1 MRGLDGKVALVTGGA
16 TSIGAAIVRN
26 FAAAGTAVAIADI
39 NREAGEALAAELGA
53 RAMFHVTDVTVDEH
67 VTACMK
73 AAVERFGGIDF
84 LVNNACI
91 YLDHGLESSRADW
104 LQSFNVNV
112 VSGAQFVRHVAP
124 LMCARGGG
132 AIVNLS
138 SIAARFGQAGR
149 ALYPACKA
157 AILQLTRN
165 EAMEL
170 APHKIRV
177 NSIAPGWTWSAS
189 IERATGGDRAKADR
203 IGADYHPLGRVGN
216 PDEVASAVLFLC
228 SDEAAFISGV
238 NLPVDGGHAMTGP
251 DQGKPATWR
260 LSK

>member
-1 MRGLDGKVALVTGGA
+1 MRGVEGKVALVTGGA

-26 FAAAGTAVAIADI
+26 FAAAGTSVAIADV
-39 NREAGEALAAELGA
+39 NREAGERLAAELGP
-53 RAMFHVTDVTVDEH
+53 RAMFHLTDVTVDEQVEAC
-67 VTACMK
+67 VTAV
-73 AAVERFGGIDF
+73 AARFGGIDF
-84 LVNNACI
+84 LVNNACT

-112 VSGAQFVRHVAP
+112 VSGAQFVRRVAP
-124 LMCARGGG
+124 IMRARGGG

-170 APHKIRV
+170 APHRIRV

-203 IGADYHPLGRVGN
+203 VGADYHPLGRVGN

-228 SDEAAFISGV
+228 SDEASFITGV

>member
-1 MRGLDGKVALVTGGA
+1 MRGLEGKVALVTGGA

-26 FAAAGTAVAIADI
+26 FAAAGTSVAIADV
-39 NREAGEALAAELGA
+39 NREAGERLAAELGP
-53 RAMFHVTDVTVDEH
+53 RAMFHLTDVTVDEQVEAC
-67 VTACMK
+67 VTAV
-73 AAVERFGGIDF
+73 AARFGGIDF
-84 LVNNACI
+84 LVNNACT

-112 VSGAQFVRHVAP
+112 VSGAQFVRRVAP
-124 LMCARGGG
+124 IMRARGGG

-170 APHKIRV
+170 APHRIRV

-203 IGADYHPLGRVGN
+203 VGADYHPLGRVGN

-228 SDEAAFISGV
+228 SDEASFITGV

>member
-1 MRGLDGKVALVTGGA
+1 MRGLQSKVALITGGA
-16 TSIGAAIVRN
+16 TSIGAAITRN
-26 FAAAGTAVAIADI
+26 FHGAETSVVIADI
-39 NREAGEALAAELGA
+39 DQEAGRTLAAELGP
-53 RAMFHVTDVTVDEH
+53 RTFFHHTDVTSDEQ
-67 VTACMK
+67 VAACVR
-73 AAVERFGGIDF
+73 AAVDTFGGIDF
-84 LVNNACI
+84 LVNNACV
-91 YLDHGLESSRADW
+91 YLDHGLESDRAEW
-104 LQSFNVNV
+104 LQAFNVNV
-112 VSGAQFVRHVAP
+112 VSGAQFVRRVAP
-124 LMCARGGG
+124 VMRARGGG

-177 NSIAPGWTWSAS
+177 NSVAPGWTWSSS

-203 IGADYHPLGRVGN
+203 IGADYHPLGRVGD
-216 PDEVASAVLFLC
+216 PDEVARAVLFLC
-228 SDEAAFISGV
+228 SAEAAFITGV

-260 LSK
+260 LSE

>member
-1 MRGLDGKVALVTGGA
+1 MRGLEGKVALVTGGA

-26 FAAAGTAVAIADI
+26 FAAAGTSVAIADV
-39 NREAGEALAAELGA
+39 NREAGEKLAAELGP
-53 RAMFHVTDVTVDEH
+53 RAMFHLTDVTVDEQVEAC
-67 VTACMK
+67 VTAV
-73 AAVERFGGIDF
+73 AARLGGIDF
-84 LVNNACI
+84 LVNNACV
-91 YLDHGLESSRADW
+91 YLDHGLESSRAEW

-112 VSGAQFVRHVAP
+112 VSGAQFVRRVAP
-124 LMCARGGG
+124 IMRARGGG

-149 ALYPACKA
+149 ALYPTCKA

-170 APHKIRV
+170 APHRIRV

-203 IGADYHPLGRVGN
+203 VGADYHPLGRVGN

-228 SDEAAFISGV
+228 SDEASFITGV

>member
-1 MRGLDGKVALVTGGA
+1 MRGLDGKVAIVTGGA
-16 TSIGAAIVRN
+16 TSIGAAIVRA
-26 FAAAGTAVAIADI
+26 FLGAGTKVAIADI
-39 NREAGEALAAELGA
+39 NREAGASLAAELGS
-53 RAMFHVTDVTVDEH
+53 RALFHPTNVAVDEQI
-67 VTACMK
+67 VACVK
-73 AAVERFGGIDF
+73 AVVDRFGGLDF

-91 YLDHGLESSRADW
+91 YIDHGLESSREEW

-112 VSGAQFVRHVAP
+112 VSGARFVREAAP
-124 LMCARGGG
+124 QMRARGGG

-170 APHKIRV
+170 AAHKIRV

-189 IERATGGDRAKADR
+189 IERATAGDRAKADR
-203 IGADYHPLGRVGN
+203 VGADYHPLGRIGD
-216 PDEVASAVLFLC
+216 PEDVARAVMFLC
-228 SDEAAFISGV
+228 SDEAAFITGV

-260 LSK
+260 LSQ

>member
-26 FAAAGTAVAIADI
+26 FAAASTSVAIADI
-39 NREAGEALAAELGA
+39 NREAGEALAAELGP
-53 RAMFHVTDVTVDEH
+53 RAIFLPTDVTVDEQ
-67 VTACMK
+67 VAACVR

-91 YLDHGLESSRADW
+91 YLDHGLESSRAEW

-112 VSGAQFVRHVAP
+112 VSGAQFVRNVSP
-124 LMCARGGG
+124 LMRARGGG

-189 IERATGGDRAKADR
+189 IQRATGGDRAKADR
-203 IGADYHPLGRVGN
+203 VGADYHPLGRVGD
-216 PDEVASAVLFLC
+216 PDEVARAVLFLC
-228 SDEAAFISGV
+228 SDEASFITGV